1 MNETVEKTNRARARR
16 MSPAERKSQL
26 LNAALKASAEKGL
39 GACYHR
45 DLAEMTGV
53 SVPTAFHY
61 FPSSEDLVNSVIDE
75 VTRFLLDFVQV
86 HILDVQEPGAI
97 AVHDML
103 IAFGD
108 AIDKNPDPI
117 RIWFHWSTGVQEQYW
132 EDYLAFC
139 REVFAAIKL
148 LVERGIEDGSMHPD
162 LDTDCASKIIYN
174 CATLIATTRFGGG
187 TKKEVRRIIGSLVE
201 GYLNGYR
208 KQ

>member
-1 MNETVEKTNRARARR
+1 MNGTVEKNRSRARR
-16 MSPAERKSQL
+16 MSPVERKSQL
-26 LNAALKASAEKGL
+26 LRAALKVSAEKGL

-61 FPSSEDLVNSVIDE
+61 FPTSDDLVSSVIDE
-75 VTRFLLDFVQV
+75 VTRFLIDFVQV
-86 HILDVQEPGAI
+86 HIVDVEEPGAI

-103 IAFGD
+103 IAFAD
-108 AIDKNPDPI
+108 AIDESPDAI
-117 RIWFHWSTGVQEQYW
+117 KIWLHWSAGIQEQYW
-132 EDYLAFC
+132 KNYLAFC
-139 REVFAAIKL
+139 NEAFAAIAV

-162 LDTDCASKIIYN
+162 LDPECANKIIYN
-174 CATLIATTRFGGG
+174 CANLIATARFAGG
-187 TKKEVRRIIGSLVE
+187 TKKEVRKIVNSLVD

>member
-1 MNETVEKTNRARARR
+1 MKSAAEKTVRPRARR

-39 GACYHR
+39 GYCYHS

-61 FPSSEDLVNSVIDE
+61 FPSSEDLVSSVINE
-75 VTRFLLDFVQV
+75 VTRYLIEDFVQV
-86 HILDVQEPGAI
+86 HIVDVKEPGAI

-103 IAFGD
+103 IAFAD
-108 AIDKNPDPI
+108 AIDEHPDPI
-117 RIWFHWSTGVQEQYW
+117 KIWLHWSAGIQEQYW

-139 REVFAAIKL
+139 RKAFAAIRV

-162 LDTDCASKIIYN
+162 LDADCASKIIYN
-174 CATLIATTRFGGG
+174 CANLIATTRFGGG
-187 TKKEVRRIIGSLVE
+187 TRKEIRRVVGSLVE
-201 GYLNGYR
+201 GYLDGYR
-208 KQ
+208 R